1 MAFSGSILVIA
12 GGDIVYFG
20 GEDRYLVERSG
31 TLGENVFS
39 GEKKWYFEEQVAYL
53 LLQGGV
59 LGKKGDALGS
69 KVTSGGESV

>member
-12 GGDIVYFG
+12 GGDIVYSG

-39 GEKKWYFEEQVAYL
+39 GKIKYL
-53 LLQGGV
+53 PV
-59 LGKKGDALGS
+59 DS
-69 KVTSGGESV
+69 TV

>member
-1 MAFSGSILVIA
+1 MVLWEKMFSL
-12 GGDIVYFG
+12 
-20 GEDRYLVERSG
+20 
-31 TLGENVFS
+31 

-69 KVTSGGESV
+69 KVTSGEKASDIRREVVVGGATV

>member
-1 MAFSGSILVIA
+1 MVLLDDSS
-12 GGDIVYFG
+12 YF
-20 GEDRYLVERSG
+20 
-31 TLGENVFS
+31 LGEVVLWEKMFS
-39 GEKKWYFEEQVAYL
+39 LGEKKWYFEEQVAYL